1 MLLVSNVVA
10 ISERARLALQRVS
23 SMLSRKHRLD
33 CIVRL
38 RTVRREHVSDSLDFN
53 SNLTMFRAS
62 IKEQYQL
69 LQSLLPPFTFTATD
83 RCFTYERGDPVSH
96 QLD

>member
-33 CIVRL
+33 CTVRL
-38 RTVRREHVSDSLDFN
+38 RTVPREHVSYSPDFN
-53 SNLTMFRAS
+53 SKLTMFRAS
-62 IKEQYQL
+62 IKQQYQL
-69 LQSLLPPFTFTATD
+69 PQSLLPSSVYIYSN
-83 RCFTYERGDPVSH
+83 R
-96 QLD
+96 